1 MSEHSGG
8 GPRKPVDYDELFPG
22 RFLKAGLLNG
32 RDVTL
37 TIASIDTEVM
47 PQDDG
52 KQKSKGVITFE
63 KTDKQICLN
72 STNGQCLKAMF
83 GRKVQEWVGK
93 RITLRAEQDNFGSKK
108 VDAIRIAGSPDI
120 AAPITVEIVLPRRKA
135 KQRRLEVTGASNGKP
150 KQAPRQAPKQDRGA
164 PYRAPEVQAEIDRA
178 EQEDGGGE
186 SAINTA
192 ASIQDEM
199 DSEFHSERM
208 REPGED

>member
-1 MSEHSGG
+1 MSEHSSGG
-8 GPRKPVDYDELFPG
+8 ARKPVDYDELFPG

-32 RDVTL
+32 RDITL
-37 TIASIDTEVM
+37 TIASIDTEFL

-83 GRKVQEWVGK
+83 GRRVQEWVGK

-135 KQRRLEVTGASNGKP
+135 KQRRLEVTGAKP
-150 KQAPRQAPKQDRGA
+150 KQAPKQDRGA
-164 PYRAPEVQAEIDRA
+164 QAEIDRA
-178 EQEDGGGE
+178 EQEDGG
-186 SAINTA
+186 
-192 ASIQDEM
+192 
-199 DSEFHSERM
+199 ERM